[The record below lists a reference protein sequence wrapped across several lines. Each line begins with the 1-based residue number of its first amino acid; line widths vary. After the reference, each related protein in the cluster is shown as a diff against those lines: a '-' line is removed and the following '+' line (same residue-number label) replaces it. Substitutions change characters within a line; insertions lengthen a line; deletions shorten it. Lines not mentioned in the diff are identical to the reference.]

1 MRLLKT
7 PALLLLTASFLLAE
21 TDFRFAFPQSEM
33 LLGVDV
39 KWMLKS
45 PFGQTIQREAKTN
58 LGELAAFESLLNQ
71 VDSVHLSAISRNGK
85 NTDVL
90 LLVQGR
96 FDLDELAALG
106 LKNGLRLEQWGKT
119 RILVQPKSGRPSTRK
134 ATFQKAQFSVDP
146 TGAKPFFAL
155 LDNSRIVIGEEAPL
169 RVALER
175 IETGIEPKANPLF
188 DRARDL
194 EAANDIWLVGNTAP
208 LNLEAAAKS
217 KDPMSKYASQIR
229 NFSLGLSA
237 RQNLSLDLQ
246 LQATSPKVAN
256 EMLDLAKGAL
266 ALAKMQAA
274 SSPEP
279 LPVDLDRV
287 LQLSASGSLVKASL
301 SMEQSDI
308 DKLMASGILKSTPG
322 APAKQNPT
330 VSATQ
335 PQPPAE
341 APKVVE
347 PARKTVMIYGLPG
360 GPKEVPVQ

>member
-1 MRLLKT
+1 MRFFK
-7 PALLLLTASFLLAE
+7 PSALLLLTAGFLLAE

-45 PFGQTIQREAKTN
+45 PFGQTLQREAKSN
-58 LGELAAFESLLNQ
+58 LGELAVFESLLAQ
-71 VDSVHLSAISRNGK
+71 VDTVHLSAISRNGK

-96 FDLDELAALG
+96 FDLDELANLG

-119 RILVQPKSGRPSTRK
+119 RILVQPKSARPSSRK

-146 TGAKPFFAL
+146 TSAKPLFAL

-208 LNLEAAAKS
+208 LNLDAAAKTN
-217 KDPMSKYASQIR
+217 DPMAKYASQIR

-237 RQNLSLDLQ
+237 RQHVSLDLQ

-256 EMLDLAKGAL
+256 EILDLAKGAV
-266 ALAKMQAA
+266 ALVKMQAS

-279 LPVDLDRV
+279 LPVDIDRV
-287 LQLSASGSLVKASL
+287 LQLSAAGNLVKASL
-301 SMEQSDI
+301 AIEQADI
-308 DKLMASGILKSTPG
+308 DKLMASGILKNTPG
-322 APAKQNPT
+322 APAKDAPT
-330 VSATQ
+330 VTASKPA
-335 PQPPAE
+335 AE
-341 APKVVE
+341 APKAVE